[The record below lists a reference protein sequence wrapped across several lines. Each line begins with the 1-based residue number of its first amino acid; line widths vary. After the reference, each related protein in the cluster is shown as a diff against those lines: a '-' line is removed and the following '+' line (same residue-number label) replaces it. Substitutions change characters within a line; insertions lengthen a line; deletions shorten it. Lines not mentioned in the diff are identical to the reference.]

1 MWMNAYPAT
10 MAWRSSRIVPR
21 ESIEPAGVHVPGQ
34 GSMWFFVIGDLWIF
48 TCYFACY
55 IHDRAGHH
63 ELFFQAQQRLS
74 QGIGVVNTVVLLTSS
89 LFVALCVQATRA
101 GDIAAASRFLGLGFG
116 CGAGFMLIKAAE
128 WYLKVRAGFPDSED
142 PFFVYYFMF
151 TGLHVVHVSL
161 GLLILGLLW
170 RELRGKDRPRARFAE
185 TCATYWHMVD
195 SLWIAIFA
203 LLYLVR

>member
-1 MWMNAYPAT
+1 
-10 MAWRSSRIVPR
+10 MASSSDLAAVAQRSPR
-21 ESIEPAGVHVPGQ
+21 SAPRASSEPVGRHCPGQ

-55 IHDRAGHH
+55 IHDRARHPEPFLQG
-63 ELFFQAQQRLS
+63 QQLLS
-74 QGIGVVNTVVLLTSS
+74 QGIGALNTVILLTSS

-101 GDIAAASRFLGLGFG
+101 KETVIASRFLALGSA
-116 CGAGFMLIKAAE
+116 CGVLFVLVKAGE
-128 WYLKVRAGFPDSED
+128 WYLKIRAGFPDSAD
-142 PFFVYYFMF
+142 SFFVYYFMF
-151 TGLHVVHVSL
+151 TGLHLVHVLL
-161 GLLILGLLW
+161 GLVILALLW
-170 RELRGKDRPRARFAE
+170 RDLRGAEQPRAQFAE

>member
-1 MWMNAYPAT
+1 MMT
-10 MAWRSSRIVPR
+10 WRSSRSVPR
-21 ESIEPAGVHVPGQ
+21 GSSEPAGIHCPGQ

-55 IHDRAGHH
+55 IHDRAHNPAAFLQG
-63 ELFFQAQQRLS
+63 QQLLS
-74 QGIGVVNTVVLLTSS
+74 QPIGVLNTVILLTSS

-101 GDIAAASRFLGLGFG
+101 GEIVTASRFLALGTA
-116 CGAGFMLIKAAE
+116 CGAGFMLVKAVE
-128 WYLKVRAGFPDSED
+128 WYLKIHAGFPDGAD
-142 PFFVYYFMF
+142 PFFIYYFML

-161 GLLILGLLW
+161 GLVILALLW
-170 RELRGKDRPRARFAE
+170 RELRGAKQPRVEFAE

>member
-1 MWMNAYPAT
+1 
-10 MAWRSSRIVPR
+10 MASSADR
-21 ESIEPAGVHVPGQ
+21 HYPGQ

-55 IHDRAGHH
+55 IHDRARTP
-63 ELFFQAQQRLS
+63 ELFQEGQRLLS
-74 QGIGVVNTVVLLTSS
+74 QGIGALNTVILLTSS

-101 GDIAAASRFLGLGFG
+101 RETVIASRFLALGSA
-116 CGAGFMLIKAAE
+116 CGAGFVLVKAGE
-128 WYLKVRAGFPDSED
+128 WYLKIHAGFPGSTN
-142 PFFVYYFMF
+142 PFFIYYFML
-151 TGLHVVHVSL
+151 TGLHLVHVAL
-161 GLLILGLLW
+161 GLLILAILR
-170 RELRGKDRPRARFAE
+170 RELRGAKEPRVQFAE